1 VDELSMSIR
10 EILDQ
15 PVSRYIIRDFLVLEA
30 GRNIVEAARLMKEK
44 EIDFIIVMEDGKP
57 AGMLTLRDIVYKV
70 VSEGRD
76 PRKTKIGEISS
87 KPLITADSKT
97 KVGEAI
103 KLMIENDIRR
113 LPIIDSGILL
123 GVIVLK
129 TVFGHIV
136 ERSIPLVE
144 LESPEGVSCPY
155 CGSVFKSREEL
166 SKHIDRVHIGAGI
179 LEGAAGRRE

>member
-1 VDELSMSIR
+1 VDELNMGMR

-15 PVSRYIIRDFLVLEA
+15 PVSKYIIRDFLMLEA
-30 GRNIVEAARLMKEK
+30 SKNIVEAARLMKEK

-76 PRKTKIGEISS
+76 PRRTKTGEISS
-87 KPLITADSKT
+87 KPLLTVDSKT

-103 KLMIENDIRR
+103 KLMIDNDIRR
-113 LPIIDSGILL
+113 LPVIDSGTLL
-123 GVIVLK
+123 GVVVLRA
-129 TVFGHIV
+129 VFGHIV
-136 ERSIPLVE
+136 EKSIPLVE
-144 LESPEGVSCPY
+144 LETPEGVSCPY

-179 LEGAAGRRE
+179 LEGAARRRE